1 MAKRKS
7 KSGNYQ
13 IGNEKEYNAAM
24 DKIDALMKKGE
35 AGLTEIESEALRLL
49 AVAAQTYEKTIYSI
63 PAPKTLEGLIELK
76 MYERKLKQKELEQ
89 FAARAG
95 KKWLRLNVD
104 FHKENLAASKEA
116 ITNIRKH
123 AEKSLEIVERL
134 RKNLIDDMQTSYDNA
149 VKNQLDKQEALKR
162 GAMDGL

>member
-49 AVAAQTYEKTIYSI
+49 AVATQTYEKTIYSI

-76 MYERKLKQKELEQ
+76 MYERKLKQKELARLLGIGEPKLSQ
-89 FAARAG
+89 IMSKKRKPDVAFLKAAHEHLGIDGNVLLEFA
-95 KKWLRLNVD
+95 
-104 FHKENLAASKEA
+104 
-116 ITNIRKH
+116 
-123 AEKSLEIVERL
+123 
-134 RKNLIDDMQTSYDNA
+134 
-149 VKNQLDKQEALKR
+149 
-162 GAMDGL
+162 

>member
-1 MAKRKS
+1 MAKKYNMAKRKS

-76 MYERKLKQKELEQ
+76 MYERKLKQKELARLLGIGEPKLSQ
-89 FAARAG
+89 IMSKKRKPDVAFLKAAHEHLG
-95 KKWLRLNVD
+95 IDGNV
-104 FHKENLAASKEA
+104 L
-116 ITNIRKH
+116 
-123 AEKSLEIVERL
+123 LEFV
-134 RKNLIDDMQTSYDNA
+134 
-149 VKNQLDKQEALKR
+149 
-162 GAMDGL
+162 